1 MEHRKIMALG
11 KSSKVIT
18 LPKLWLKNNNL
29 DRGDYLSVLIQ
40 DDGSLIINSLNGVNG
55 EVKKIHLE
63 IESAEISDSIIRRIL
78 ASYLD
83 GYDII
88 KLTSEEN
95 FTREQHRT
103 IRKIIATLY
112 MMIIG
117 SKANSIELQTLIDES
132 QASFHS
138 AVQRMHVITYSMCED
153 ILVSMKKWDKDLL
166 ESVIPLEDDVDQLM
180 FLILRLIRGAASNPS
195 LAKELRLNMLDCLDF
210 QTLVYRVERISDHN
224 SIILETLSSLIGS
237 GIEIPEEVISV
248 LIEIAEISF
257 RSYKKAVE
265 CFFEKD
271 ISSTNEIINNQN
283 EIIKLYQKVFP
294 LPPMNTQALANVI
307 TIRESIKK
315 ISHYAANIAELTI
328 NRTYNQ
334 LNV

>member
-1 MEHRKIMALG
+1 MEQRKIMALG

-18 LPKLWLKNNNL
+18 LPKFWLKNNNL
-29 DRGDYLSVLIQ
+29 DSGDYLSVLVQ
-40 DDGSLIINSLNGVNG
+40 GDGSLLIDSFNGFNE
-55 EVKKIHLE
+55 EVKEIHLG
-63 IESAEISDSIIRRIL
+63 IESTEISDSIIRRII

-83 GYDII
+83 GYDFI

-103 IRKIIATLY
+103 IRNIIGTLY
-112 MMIIG
+112 MMIVG

-153 ILVSMKKWDKDLL
+153 ILVSMKKWDGALL

-195 LAKELRLNMLDCLDF
+195 LAKELNLSMLDCLDF
-210 QTLVYRVERISDHN
+210 QTLVYRIERISDHN
-224 SIILETLSSLIGS
+224 SIILESLSSLIGS
-237 GIEIPEEVISV
+237 GIMIPEEIISV

-257 RSYKKAVE
+257 QSYNGSVE
-265 CFFEKD
+265 CFFEKN
-271 ISSTNEIINNQN
+271 ISPTNEIINNQKK
-283 EIIKLYQKVFP
+283 IINLYGKVFP
-294 LPPMNTQALANVI
+294 LPPMNTQTLANII

-334 LNV
+334 

>member
-1 MEHRKIMALG
+1 MEQRKIMALG
-11 KSSKVIT
+11 KSSKVVT

-29 DRGDYLSVLIQ
+29 DSGDYLSVLIQ
-40 DDGSLIINSLNGVNG
+40 GDGSLLIGSVNG
-55 EVKKIHLE
+55 FNEEIKEIHLG
-63 IESAEISDSIIRRIL
+63 IRSAEISDSIIRRII

-103 IRKIIATLY
+103 IRNIIGILY

-138 AVQRMHVITYSMCED
+138 AVQRMHIITYSMCED
-153 ILVSMKKWDKDLL
+153 ILVSMKKWDKALL

-180 FLILRLIRGAASNPS
+180 FLTLRLIRGAASNPS
-195 LAKELRLNMLDCLDF
+195 LAKELNLNMLDCLDF
-210 QTLVYRVERISDHN
+210 QTLVHRIERIADHN
-224 SIILETLSSLIGS
+224 SIILESLTSLIGS
-237 GIEIPEEVISV
+237 GVEIPEEVISV
-248 LIEIAEISF
+248 LIEITEISF
-257 RSYKKAVE
+257 HSYNRPVE
-265 CFFEKD
+265 CFFEKN
-271 ISSTNEIINNQN
+271 INPTNEIIDNQN
-283 EIIKLYQKVFP
+283 KIINLYRKVFP

-334 LNV
+334 